1 MFGDP
6 VSPCS
11 SWNIVRSGSDLFFMF
26 IENKRLE
33 RLKDPR
39 MFVYLVHVS
48 NERDGGYFLGMITN
62 PIIKK
67 EKSYNP
73 RYVFHCAYLT
83 QANPYRPI

>member
-1 MFGDP
+1 MFLHHIACFVEKSAYLLITGKYKQ
-6 VSPCS
+6 
-11 SWNIVRSGSDLFFMF
+11 NIKFL
-26 IENKRLE
+26 
-33 RLKDPR
+33 
-39 MFVYLVHVS
+39 VS

>member
-33 RLKDPR
+33 KLKDPR
-39 MFVYLVHVS
+39 MFVYLVH
-48 NERDGGYFLGMITN
+48 ETKQQD
-62 PIIKK
+62 
-67 EKSYNP
+67 
-73 RYVFHCAYLT
+73 
-83 QANPYRPI
+83 

>member
-1 MFGDP
+1 MSAMVG
-6 VSPCS
+6 
-11 SWNIVRSGSDLFFMF
+11 N
-26 IENKRLE
+26 
-33 RLKDPR
+33 
-39 MFVYLVHVS
+39 
-48 NERDGGYFLGMITN
+48 FLGMITN